1 MNRISLIAIIG
12 SFGISALL
20 GPVLIP
26 ALARIKARQVVR
38 DDGPKSHLKKMGTP
52 TMGGIL
58 ILTSLVATSLLF
70 FKNYPKILPILF
82 LTFGFGL
89 VGFVDD
95 YMKIVL
101 HRSMGLKAW
110 QKMAGQLMVVSIFV
124 YYLLRYTDISLAMRL
139 PFSGGQY
146 LDFGIWNIP
155 ILFFIVLGTVNG
167 VNFTDGLDGL
177 AAGVTVI
184 VAMFFTV
191 IALGARSGIEPI
203 TCAVVGALMAF
214 LLFNVHPASIFMGDT
229 GSLALGGFVA
239 ATAYILQIPLFIAIV
254 GIVYLAE
261 VLSVIIQVAFF
272 KLTGGKRIFT
282 MAPLHH
288 HFELCGYSETRIVAA
303 FSIITALMALIALI
317 GY

>member
-1 MNRISLIAIIG
+1 MNSISIIAIIG

-26 ALARIKARQVVR
+26 ALSKVKSRQVVR
-38 DDGPKSHLKKMGTP
+38 DDGPKSHLKKTGTP
-52 TMGGIL
+52 TMGGII
-58 ILTSLVATSLLF
+58 ILASLVATSLLF
-70 FKNYPKILPILF
+70 FKNYPNILPILF

-95 YMKIVL
+95 YIKIVL
-101 HRSMGLKAW
+101 RRSMGLKAW
-110 QKMAGQLMVVSIFV
+110 QKMAGQLMVVGIFT
-124 YYLLRYTDISLAMRL
+124 YYILYYTDISLAMRL

-167 VNFTDGLDGL
+167 VNFTDGVDGL
-177 AAGVTVI
+177 AASVTVI

-191 IALGARSGIEPI
+191 IALETRSGIEPI
-203 TCAVVGALMAF
+203 TCGIVGALMAF

-239 ATAYILQIPLFIAIV
+239 ATAYILQVPLFIAIV
-254 GIVYLAE
+254 GIVYLVE
-261 VLSVIIQVAFF
+261 VVSVIIQVTFF
-272 KLTGGKRIFT
+272 KLTGGKRIFK

-288 HFELCGYSETRIVAA
+288 HFELSGYSETRIVAA